1 MRPVLDAQPALSQHA
16 ITPAIRL
23 LGVRVHILTVAGL
36 LTEITTCA
44 ASDSR
49 MIVAY
54 VNAHGLNLA
63 YEQPALCNFFNEVAT
78 LVFCDGF
85 GVRWGARLAGLP
97 APYRY
102 TPPDWIGQLCAA
114 CVHHELSLYL
124 LGSRPGIAEQAAHTL
139 QRQHAGLAIAGAH
152 HGHFDKRPDSR
163 ENCNVLAEI
172 EAAHPD
178 ILLVGFGMPAQE
190 YWLRDNW
197 DRMPHVKV
205 AITVG
210 ALFDYVSGNAR
221 RAPRWMTDHGL
232 EWLGRLLVEPGRL
245 WRRYLI
251 GNPLFL
257 ARVLRQRLA
266 RPPHR
271 E

>member
-1 MRPVLDAQPALSQHA
+1 MRPTLNAQPLPSLHA
-16 ITPAIRL
+16 ATPAIHL
-23 LGVRVHILTVAGL
+23 LGVRVHILTVEELIARV
-36 LTEITTCA
+36 TACA
-44 ASDSR
+44 IADCR

-63 YEQPALCNFFNEVAT
+63 YEQPALRDFFNQAAT
-78 LVFCDGF
+78 VVFCDGF
-85 GVRWGARLAGLP
+85 GVRWGAQLAGLP
-97 APYRY
+97 SPYRY
-102 TPPDWIGQLCAA
+102 TPPDWIGHLCSA

-124 LGSRPGIAEQAAHTL
+124 LGSRPGIAEQAAAAL
-139 QRQHAGLAIAGAH
+139 QRQHAGLAIAGTH
-152 HGHFDKRPDSR
+152 HGHFDKRPDSY
-163 ENCNVLAEI
+163 EHCNVLAKI
-172 EAAHPD
+172 EVARPD

-197 DRMPHVKV
+197 DRVPHVKV

-210 ALFDYVSGNAR
+210 ALFDYVSGNTW

-232 EWLGRLLVEPGRL
+232 EWLGRLLAEPGRL

-257 ARVLRQRLA
+257 ARVLRQRLS
-266 RPPHR
+266 RSPR
-271 E
+271 CE

>member
-1 MRPVLDAQPALSQHA
+1 MRPTLDVWPWPSQHA
-16 ITPAIRL
+16 SAPAVHL
-23 LGVRVHILTVAGL
+23 LGVRVHILPLVGL
-36 LTEITTCA
+36 IAHITACA
-44 ASDSR
+44 TSDCR

-63 YEQPALCNFFNEVAT
+63 HEQPALREFFNDIAT
-78 LVFCDGF
+78 VVFCDGF

-97 APYRY
+97 TPYRY
-102 TPPDWIGQLCAA
+102 TPPDWIGELCTA
-114 CVHHELSLYL
+114 CVNHRLSLYL
-124 LGSRPGIAEQAAHTL
+124 LGGQPGIAERAADVL
-139 QRQHAGLAIAGAH
+139 RRQYTSLAIAGVH
-152 HGHFDKRPDSR
+152 HGHFDKRPNSH
-163 ENCNVLAEI
+163 ENCDVLAKI
-172 EAAHPD
+172 EAVRPD

-232 EWLGRLLVEPGRL
+232 EWLGRLLAEPGRL

-257 ARVLRQRLA
+257 ARVLRQRLGR
-266 RPPHR
+266 RPRR